1 MSDTHMNNNNSKACG
16 SAVDARVLQRFSHE
30 VLGLAEIPRC
40 PASRSWLHEAVQGF
54 ANVVSFDTAWWG
66 QVYVSAQDAPA
77 KNLMHGSLGLSP
89 SFAEEWNDISTL
101 DRFANASIS
110 RLGQAVRE
118 CQGDCPEE
126 AKTAVG
132 AFCERH
138 DIYHS
143 MAVTLD
149 FPPSGMLFFVSINRG
164 KSRFGFDDVDALL
177 MEEFVRHLARC
188 WKAYLM
194 AVRSDGMSND
204 WDDYALS
211 SRKGEL
217 LYIGREV
224 GAALDEEYADWQ
236 GSRLPG
242 NLSDMLERAPCTL
255 SPAGGKGIVVQP
267 CGELI
272 SLMMC
277 SRRHS
282 SLLPPR
288 ELSAARLYSQG
299 SSYKEVART
308 LGVTPATARTYL
320 RNAYVRLGVS
330 NKVELISA
338 LRHPGGE

>member
-1 MSDTHMNNNNSKACG
+1 MNNDNSKACG
-16 SAVDARVLQRFSHE
+16 SAVDVRVLQRFSRE
-30 VLGLAEIPRC
+30 VLGLADISRC
-40 PASRSWLHEAVQGF
+40 PSSGSWLHEAIRGF
-54 ANVVSFDTAWWG
+54 GNVVSFDTAWWG

-77 KNLMHGSLGLSP
+77 KNLMHGSLGLNP
-89 SFAEEWNDISTL
+89 AFAEEWNDISTL

-126 AKTAVG
+126 ARTAVG

-194 AVRSDGMSND
+194 AVRPDGMSND
-204 WDDYALS
+204 WNDYALS

-224 GAALDEEYADWQ
+224 GAALNEEYAGWQ
-236 GSRLPG
+236 GSRLPD
-242 NLSDMLERAPCTL
+242 NLSDMLGRAPCTL
-255 SPAGGKGIVVQP
+255 SPGSRRGIVVQP
-267 CGELI
+267 CGELV

-277 SRRHS
+277 SRRRA
-282 SLLPPR
+282 SLLAPR

-320 RNAYVRLGVS
+320 RNAYVQLEVS